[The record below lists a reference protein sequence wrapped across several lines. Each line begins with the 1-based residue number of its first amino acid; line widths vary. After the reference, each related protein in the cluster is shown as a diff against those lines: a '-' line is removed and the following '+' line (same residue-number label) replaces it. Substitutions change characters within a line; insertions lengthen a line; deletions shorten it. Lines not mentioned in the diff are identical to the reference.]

1 MLFSTPSIR
10 AALLLS
16 FAAAAAGCASS
27 ASSYGAA
34 PAAAPASPLAS
45 LPASVPNLPAAIQ
58 PPAGQGLSHVVLARG
73 TQIYTCGPSKD
84 AADRFAWTFR
94 APLAELTDSAGRPL
108 GSHGAGPFWAAPDG
122 SRIVGEVRARDP
134 GPDATAIPWLL
145 LAARS
150 TGGPGSFADVKS
162 VQRVDTRGG
171 LAPTQPCTREAAS
184 QEIGVPYTATYYFY
198 R

>member
-16 FAAAAAGCASS
+16 FAAATAGCASS
-27 ASSYGAA
+27 AGSYGAG
-34 PAAAPASPLAS
+34 AAAPAS
-45 LPASVPNLPAAIQ
+45 LPASVPNLPAALQ
-58 PPAGQGLSHVVLARG
+58 PPAGQTLSHVVLARG
-73 TQIYTCGPSKD
+73 TQIYTCGSSKESP
-84 AADRFAWTFR
+84 DRFGWTFR
-94 APLAELTDSAGRPL
+94 APLAELTDRAGRPL

-134 GPDATAIPWLL
+134 GPDAAAIPWLL
-145 LAARS
+145 LSARS

-184 QEIGVPYTATYYFY
+184 QEVGVPYTATYYFY

>member
-1 MLFSTPSIR
+1 MYFSTPSIR

-16 FAAAAAGCASS
+16 LAAAAAGCASS
-27 ASSYGAA
+27 AGSYGAA
-34 PAAAPASPLAS
+34 SAAAPASLATS
-45 LPASVPNLPAAIQ
+45 LPASVPNLPAALQ
-58 PPAGQGLSHVVLARG
+58 PPAGQTLSHVVLARG
-73 TQIYTCGPSKD
+73 TQIYSCGPSKE
-84 AADRFAWTFR
+84 APDRFAWTFR
-94 APLAELTDSAGRPL
+94 APLAELTDRAGRPL

-145 LAARS
+145 LSTRS
-150 TGGPGSFADVKS
+150 TGGAGSFADVKS

-184 QEIGVPYTATYYFY
+184 QEVGVPYTATYYFY

>member
-16 FAAAAAGCASS
+16 FAAATAGCASS
-27 ASSYGAA
+27 AGSYGAA
-34 PAAAPASPLAS
+34 AAPAS
-45 LPASVPNLPAAIQ
+45 LPASVPNLPAALQ
-58 PPAGQGLSHVVLARG
+58 PPAGQTLSVVNDTA
-73 TQIYTCGPSKD
+73 TTEIYTCGPSKESP
-84 AADRFAWTFR
+84 DRFGWTFR
-94 APLAELTDSAGRPL
+94 APLAELTDRAGRPL

-145 LAARS
+145 LSARS

-184 QEIGVPYTATYYFY
+184 QEVGVPYTATYYFY